1 MKMGLYS
8 QNSVENIHYK
18 NNIRRRSSLDF
29 LGVDDLVK
37 YDISKLD
44 LGRDSVIDPTDIAA
58 ILNKKQKEKRPLY
71 RVRRRLNI
79 LLHTHIALITVCI
92 LSSLDAICVIG
103 QVICDILI
111 MQEKLEEYKGTQ
123 ERAGNLLI
131 DVLPDYF
138 NGTTYSDWT
147 FKEMLDH
154 IDEMY
159 HGGTSGLH
167 VSGHMHGNSS
177 QAAHKDHTISL
188 ITNALLQ
195 PILSRSVR
203 SASSSR
209 SAEPSPMAAGGHGD
223 DDHSLAYEFTH
234 SFHIGS
240 MALLSALLLE
250 TFLKIFAMG
259 KHFLNHKLEI
269 FDAFV
274 IMVSWCLDVAFWEGI
289 WAQPGTEGATLL
301 IFILPWRVIR
311 IVNSFVLVIQE
322 KDLVLLKVVKQRLRL
337 QLRKDKESTAKLDK
351 YRLEVRQLQGLCR
364 RHGADENAIQACCPT
379 GRRRRSSLFQS
390 LTSLASVALVSAMG
404 SSPKLAK
411 DEISSSESEDENKN
425 VKSVPTLPRADT
437 CESDLGVSFTISPEP
452 EDVEYEIEVKGK
464 KNKAFTF
471 DEEDIEKFNK
481 SAPQGNKKPEGVITK
496 L

>member
-1 MKMGLYS
+1 MGLYT
-8 QNSVENIHYK
+8 QNSVVSDN
-18 NNIRRRSSLDF
+18 NNIRRRTSIDF
-29 LGVDDLVK
+29 LGVDEFVK
-37 YDISKLD
+37 NGGPKIDI
-44 LGRDSVIDPTDIAA
+44 GRDSVIDPTDIAA
-58 ILNKKQKEKRPLY
+58 ILRKKEKEKRYCY
-71 RVRRRLNI
+71 RFRKRLNI

-92 LSSLDAICVIG
+92 LSSLDAVCVIG

-111 MQEKLEEYKGTQ
+111 MSEKLDNFDKLHV
-123 ERAGNLLI
+123 RSSALLL

-138 NGTTYSDWT
+138 NGTNHEGWN
-147 FKEMLDH
+147 FEQIIDH
-154 IDEMY
+154 IEKVY
-159 HGGTSGLH
+159 QKHKGTSSHITG
-167 VSGHMHGNSS
+167 GHTNDSHHIFGDD
-177 QAAHKDHTISL
+177 DHETTITL
-188 ITNALLQ
+188 FTNALLQ

-203 SASSSR
+203 SAGGPTSK
-209 SAEPSPMAAGGHGD
+209 AGGGGD
-223 DDHSLAYEFTH
+223 SGEAHSLAYEFTH

-259 KHFLNHKLEI
+259 KHFLHHKLEV

-289 WAQPGTEGATLL
+289 WARPGQEGATLL

-322 KDLVLLKVVKQRLRL
+322 KDLVLLKVVKQRLRMS
-337 QLRKDKESTAKLDK
+337 LRKDKETTAKLDK

-364 RHGADENAIQACCPT
+364 KHGADESAIQACCPT

-404 SSPKLAK
+404 SSPIS
-411 DEISSSESEDENKN
+411 DRGHVSSSSESEDEKDDTKETNKFQRFDSEDSDMS
-425 VKSVPTLPRADT
+425 VK
-437 CESDLGVSFTISPEP
+437 FTIAPEP
-452 EDVEYEIEVKGK
+452 EDVEFEIKVDGHT
-464 KNKAFTF
+464 NKALTF
-471 DEEDIEKFNK
+471 DDNSILKYRKENNDSTTKSED
-481 SAPQGNKKPEGVITK
+481 VHTR